1 MPETTNTDQLTE
13 AVTAQWKVSLSVI
26 PNIPHDTTLAHK
38 LKLANFTLTITSYIF
53 YCTLIIVLHIY
64 NERKT
69 AKKQGEF

>member
-26 PNIPHDTTLAHK
+26 PNIPHDSTLAHN
-38 LKLANFTLTITSYIF
+38 LQLANFTPTITNYIF
-53 YCTLIIVLHIY
+53 YCTLIVLHIY

-69 AKKQGEF
+69 AKKQEEF